1 MKHKL
6 VILLCWLW
14 VSCLS
19 GHAQALPEHE
29 PVPGGIAVIP
39 LNPDFKQ
46 LTFRQQP
53 VMIVNENGQS
63 YAVVGIPLSTGPGRH
78 KLQQP
83 DGNTITFQVAP
94 KEYAVQ
100 RLTITNKRK
109 VNPYQEDMDRINRER
124 EEMNSAFKRFE
135 AQASPTTSFRLPVE
149 GPVSSPFGL
158 KRILNDQPRS
168 PHSGLDIAADE
179 GKPIK
184 APAPGKVSATGD
196 YFFNGKTVI
205 VDHGQGLITM
215 YCHMSRMDVEPGDVV
230 AAGDVLGAIGQTGR
244 VTGPHLHWSV
254 SLNNARVNPNLFLS
268 NEQTPGSRA
277 P

>member
-1 MKHKL
+1 MKHKTI
-6 VILLCWLW
+6 ILICWLS

-19 GHAQALPEHE
+19 GNAQALPKHE

-39 LNPDFKQ
+39 LDADSKQ
-46 LTFRQQP
+46 VTFRERP
-53 VMIVNENGQS
+53 VMIVNEGGQP
-63 YAVVGIPLSTGPGRH
+63 YAVVGLPLSTDPGRH
-78 KLQQP
+78 ELRHS
-83 DGNTITFQVAP
+83 DGSKITFQVKP

-100 RLTITNKRK
+100 RLTIENKRK
-109 VNPYQEDMDRINRER
+109 VNPYKKDMDRINRER
-124 EEMNSAFKRFE
+124 KEMNSAFTRFE
-135 AQASPTTSFRLPVE
+135 AQASPTTSFRLPIE

-184 APAPGKVSATGD
+184 APAPGTVSVTGD

-205 VDHGQGLITM
+205 LDHGQGLITM
-215 YCHMSRMDVEPGDVV
+215 YCHMSRMDVETGDIV
-230 AAGDVLGAIGQTGR
+230 AAGDILGAIGQTGR

-268 NEQTPGSRA
+268 
-277 P
+277 